1 MSKIAV
7 IGIAGESVFLTLDA
21 FGAVGETITVRTLHR
36 ELGGKGFNQAIAVAR
51 YGCRCAF
58 LGAAHKDDAARFSE
72 IAKKNGITPFFVP
85 KEDASP
91 YAVITTDAKGDNCV
105 YVYRGAALDERD
117 VDAFCEE
124 IASADLLLINN
135 EVPPAVNERAVEIAK
150 ENGVF
155 VLLNPAPARAYGAD
169 FLKKI
174 DLFTPNEHELDGLHG
189 FDNVVLT
196 MGKRGAKIVST
207 GEIIPAVDAG
217 DVLDTT
223 GAGDTF
229 TGVLAAATAAG
240 LSLRDA
246 CKRASVAAAI
256 KVSRKYILDSI
267 PSIKEIEN
275 FEREQKN
282 GSDVF

>member
-21 FGAVGETITVRTLHR
+21 FGKVGETVTASALHR
-36 ELGGKGFNQAIAVAR
+36 ELGGKGFNQAVAAAR
-51 YGCRCAF
+51 YGHACAF
-58 LGAAHKDDAARFSE
+58 LGASHHGDAERFSA
-72 IAKKNGITPFFVP
+72 IARERGITPYFVP
-85 KEDASP
+85 KEDESP
-91 YAVITTDAKGDNCV
+91 YAVITTDASGDNRV
-105 YVYRGAALDERD
+105 SVYRGAVLDERD
-117 VDAFCEE
+117 VDAFADE
-124 IASADLLLINN
+124 IASADLLLLNN
-135 EVPPAVNERAVEIAK
+135 EVPHAVNERAVEIAK

-155 VLLNPAPARAYGAD
+155 VLLNPAPARAYSAE

-174 DLFTPNEHELDGLHG
+174 DLFTPNEHETEGLDG

-196 MGKRGAKIVST
+196 LGKRGAKIVST

-217 DVLDTT
+217 DAVDTT